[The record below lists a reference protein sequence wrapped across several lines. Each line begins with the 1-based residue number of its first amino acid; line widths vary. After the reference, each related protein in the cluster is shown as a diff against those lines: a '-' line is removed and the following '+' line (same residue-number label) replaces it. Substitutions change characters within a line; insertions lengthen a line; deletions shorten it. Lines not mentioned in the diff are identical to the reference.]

1 MRRRDFINGIVGSA
15 AAAWPLAVRAQQSKL
30 IPRIGVLWHAG
41 NEQEEAIYLDALRQG
56 FSEIGYV
63 EGKDFVLENRFAAE
77 QYERYGPLAAELVAS
92 NVDVLVA
99 ITSMAV
105 RAAQQATTTI
115 PVVFVVVSDPV
126 GQKFANSLARPGGN
140 MTGLATLQVDMSG
153 KRLALFKEAVP
164 RLSQLTLLANP
175 TQQVTSR
182 YVEQY
187 RAAAGFLGLTVQEV
201 QASKPDDLQAA
212 IAAITEGGLVV
223 VPDNMLFNERKRI
236 AELALSRGLP
246 SMLWN
251 SDMTDAGLLLSY
263 GENFVVQF
271 RRIAVYVDKI
281 LKGAKPADLP
291 IEIPARY
298 EFVINANTAK
308 KLALDIPPS
317 VLART
322 DRVIE

>member
-1 MRRRDFINGIVGSA
+1 MRRREFITVLGS
-15 AAAWPLAVRAQQSKL
+15 AAAWPLATRAQQSKP

-41 NEQEEAIYLDALRQG
+41 NEQEEALYLGALRQG

-63 EGKDFVLENRFAAE
+63 EGKDFSLENRFAAE

-92 NVDVLVA
+92 KVDVLVA
-99 ITSMAV
+99 ITSMAA
-105 RAAQQATTTI
+105 RAAQRATTTI

-126 GQKFANSLARPGGN
+126 AQKFANSLARPGGN
-140 MTGLATLQVDMSG
+140 MTGLATIQVDMSG

-164 RLSQLTLLANP
+164 RLSQVTLLENP
-175 TQQVTSR
+175 TGIFTHR
-182 YVEQY
+182 YVEEY
-187 RAAAGFLGLTVQEV
+187 RAAAGSLGLTVQEV

-223 VPDNMLFNERKRI
+223 VPDNMLTNERKRI

-246 SMLWN
+246 SMSWN
-251 SDMTDAGLLLSY
+251 SDMTDAGLLMSY

-298 EFVINANTAK
+298 EFVINANTAR
-308 KLALDIPPS
+308 KLGLTIPPS

>member
-1 MRRRDFINGIVGSA
+1 MKRRQFIKLVGGA
-15 AAAWPLAVRAQQSKL
+15 AAAWPLSASAQRPKP

-41 NEQEEAIYLDALRQG
+41 NEQEEAIYLGALRQG

-63 EGKDFVLENRFAAE
+63 EGEDFVLENRFASE
-77 QYERYGPLAAELVAS
+77 QYERYAPLAAELVAS

-99 ITSMAV
+99 ITSLAA
-105 RAAQQATTTI
+105 RAAQRATTTV
-115 PVVFVVVSDPV
+115 PVVFVVVADPV
-126 GQKFANSLARPGGN
+126 AQKFANSLARPGGN
-140 MTGLATLQVDMSG
+140 MTGLATLQGDMSG

-164 RLSQLTLLANP
+164 GLSQVSLLANP
-175 TQQVTSR
+175 TFAFTRR
-182 YVEQY
+182 YVEEH
-187 RAAAGFLGLTVQEV
+187 RAAAGSPGLTVQEV

-246 SMLWN
+246 SMSSN
-251 SDMTDAGLLLSY
+251 SDMTDAGLLMSY
-263 GENFVVQF
+263 GENFSVQF

-291 IEIPARY
+291 VELPARY
-298 EFVINANTAK
+298 EFVINTNTARM
-308 KLALDIPPS
+308 LGLNIPPS